1 MHAAE
6 GNVILAKGDF
16 QMIKRVTG
24 SMITVTGLV
33 LFAAVPA
40 AGQTPAPTAKTWQPP
55 RTTDGQPDIQGFWS
69 RGTGQ
74 ASPSHS
80 VEEGSEPLAFI
91 IQGRDPR
98 TARLNVIVDPAD
110 KKIPYQPWAAAKRK
124 EKLENLFAP
133 TTREHIDPDDQCLLN
148 GAPRTMYS
156 PGAFQIVQTPGHVM
170 FFFANSHAY
179 RIIPTDGRP
188 HLGKDVKLWQGNSR
202 GRWEG
207 NTLVV
212 DVTNQNDRTWFD
224 SHGTFH
230 SNAVHVVERY
240 TFVDPDTIRYEA
252 RIEDPTV
259 FTRPWTLALPLRRN
273 KETGIELWEEACH
286 EGERSV
292 EHMLDAGRIA
302 REKGITGI
310 HSHELDK

>member
-1 MHAAE
+1 
-6 GNVILAKGDF
+6 
-16 QMIKRVTG
+16 
-24 SMITVTGLV
+24 
-33 LFAAVPA
+33 
-40 AGQTPAPTAKTWQPP
+40 
-55 RTTDGQPDIQGFWS
+55 
-69 RGTGQ
+69 
-74 ASPSHS
+74 
-80 VEEGSEPLAFI
+80 
-91 IQGRDPR
+91 
-98 TARLNVIVDPAD
+98 
-110 KKIPYQPWAAAKRK
+110 
-124 EKLENLFAP
+124 
-133 TTREHIDPDDQCLLN
+133 
-148 GAPRTMYS
+148 MYS
-156 PGAFQIVQTPGHVM
+156 PGAFQIVQTPGYVV
-170 FFFANSHAY
+170 FFFGNSHAY

-188 HLGKDVKLWQGNSR
+188 HLGKNVKLWQGNSR

-230 SNAVHVVERY
+230 SDAVHVVERY

-273 KETGIELWEEACH
+273 KEAGIELWEEACH